1 MEWLLLALVF
11 VAWIVLKAAL
21 GWKQR
26 NDEPPTP
33 KQPYREW
40 KDD

>member
-11 VAWIVLKAAL
+11 VAWIVLKGLL

-26 NDEPPTP
+26 KRTPPTP

-40 KDD
+40 KD